1 MRKTIYISAICCLS
15 AILAG
20 CDKQM
25 AEIPTDEVPAE
36 GYILFGSKVDS
47 RAALITDMNRDFSV
61 TAFKYNNDV
70 EWSTVVNTIQPNVFH
85 NQSVSW
91 NSTDKI
97 HSYDPLVP
105 WEANTHYAFF
115 AHYPSTGVRLSGNT
129 SYGTPYITYDL
140 PTTVDA
146 MHDVMTASVLN
157 RDNSV
162 GNTVE
167 LKFKHRMAA
176 FGVQLR
182 NMNDFDLTLNSLQI
196 NFEDL
201 LYNQVTIPLDAS
213 MATTPTADGSV
224 TQAYTLIP
232 STDCTSFT
240 VPANSTVDFT
250 KYLLLIPQ
258 NRKSETDFLNG
269 TVTLNYPDIPNDQKT
284 KEFDLETDLKE
295 GRKYFLQLT
304 FSKNAITIAIIE
316 SANWIDKNV
325 DIEFE

>member
-47 RAALITDMNRDFSV
+47 RAELITDMNRDFSV

-85 NQSVSW
+85 NQLVEW
-91 NSTDKI
+91 NST
-97 HSYDPLVP
+97 HSYTPLVP

-115 AHYPSTGVRLSGNT
+115 AHYPSTGVTLSDNT

-182 NMNDFDLTLNSLQI
+182 NMNDFDLILNSLQI
-196 NFEDL
+196 NFADL
-201 LYNQVTIPLDAS
+201 LYNRVTIPLDAS
-213 MATTPTADGSV
+213 MATTPTANGSV
-224 TQAYTLIP
+224 TQAYTLI
-232 STDCTSFT
+232 TSSSDDSDDFT

-258 NRKSETDFLNG
+258 NRKSDTDFLNG
-269 TVTLNYPDIPNDQKT
+269 TVTLNYPDIPDAEKSKT
-284 KEFDLETDLKE
+284 FDLGTDLKE

-316 SANWIDKNV
+316 SANWIDKDV